1 MALRISSAEIVSS
14 AMVWS
19 PLPCR
24 RWFGSGAGAGSA
36 GQPPAGGL
44 EAVGDAA
51 VDDLVTDLDDQAAED
66 VGVDGDL
73 QSDGAPVEAP
83 EDVGQALLL
92 RRGQRDGGG
101 HAGAGL
107 TATAA
112 GRLGQPLDRDLRAAD
127 PAAGEHVAQQQL
139 RDRVD

>member
-24 RWFGSGAGAGSA
+24 RCLVSGGAGGGRGRPA

-51 VDDLVTDLDDQAAED
+51 VDDLVADLDDEAAED
-66 VGVDGDL
+66 VGVDDDL
-73 QSDGAPVEAP
+73 QSDGAPVEATQ
-83 EDVGQALLL
+83 DSGQPLLL
-92 RRGQRDGGG
+92 RGCQRHGSGDPGDG
-101 HAGAGL
+101 L
-107 TATAA
+107 PATAA
-112 GRLGQPLDRDLRAAD
+112 GRLGQTLD
-127 PAAGEHVAQQQL
+127 
-139 RDRVD
+139 